1 MTASDY
7 RRDGRSKHPP
17 AWGCRSRANASWVY
31 ILTET
36 AASRSSG
43 VTKAVR
49 KWRSRCRYDSQERL
63 PVPQPAERIR
73 VLVVDDEAPAR
84 QRIID
89 LLKKDPQVGCVLEA
103 ANGKAAV
110 EIIGREALDLVF
122 LDVQMPELDGLQ
134 VIETVGARAMPLTV
148 FVTAYDE
155 HAVRAFEA
163 NALDYLLKPFSDERW
178 EAALARAKTRHDELN
193 LREFG
198 RGLLRMLATQSQS
211 GRYLDRLVVK
221 GRGTTRF
228 IRVADI
234 DWIEGAGVYVN
245 LHMAGKELLYR
256 SALNELDD
264 RLDPMRFIRVHRSSI
279 VNIDSILELQPIS
292 HGEFELVLKDGNRS
306 RVSRTYR
313 TQLEKRLGQS
323 L

>member
-1 MTASDY
+1 M
-7 RRDGRSKHPP
+7 R
-17 AWGCRSRANASWVY
+17 
-31 ILTET
+31 
-36 AASRSSG
+36 
-43 VTKAVR
+43 
-49 KWRSRCRYDSQERL
+49 
-63 PVPQPAERIR
+63 QPAEQIR
-73 VLVVDDEAPAR
+73 VLVVDDEVPAR
-84 QRIID
+84 QRLVD
-89 LLKKDPQVGCVLEA
+89 LLRKDPQVGSIMEA

-110 EIIGREALDLVF
+110 EIIGRGALDLIF
-122 LDVQMPELDGLQ
+122 LDVQMPELDGLE
-134 VIETVGARAMPLTV
+134 VIAAVGAAAMPLTV

-155 HAVRAFEA
+155 HAIRAFEA

-178 EAALARAKTRHDELN
+178 EAALSRAKARHDEHS

-198 RGLLRMLATQSQS
+198 RNALRMIAARSET
-211 GRYLDRLVVK
+211 GRYLDRVVVK
-221 GRGTTRF
+221 GKGNTRF

-245 LHMAGKELLYR
+245 LHVAGKEWLCR
-256 SALNELDD
+256 SSLNELACH
-264 RLDPMRFIRVHRSSI
+264 LDPLRFVRVHRSAI

-292 HGEFELVLKDGNRS
+292 HGEFEIVLKDGHRS